1 MTHSAKPSDIY
12 LQWQIQDVH
21 VDVVFKKIKNIHFG
35 VYPPVGKVRVAAPAD
50 MDHDLLRLAIVQ
62 KLGWI
67 RTKRLDFQAVERQTP
82 REFVEGESHF
92 IFGKRYRLK
101 ILLGNENAAI
111 LEKNFIALNLLPATY
126 RSFESR
132 KRFVESWFKILLL
145 QKVHQLCAEDN
156 IKVDLSAITIRKMYT
171 KWFGA
176 TPDPTKAWL
185 SIELIKEPDEKLRD
199 MLKKIAGY

>member
-1 MTHSAKPSDIY
+1 MTHARKPSDI
-12 LQWQIQDVH
+12 LFQWLVQDI
-21 VDVVFKKIKNIHFG
+21 DVEVVLKDIKNIHFG
-35 VYPPVGKVRVAAPAD
+35 VYPPEGKVRVAAPVS

-67 RTKRLDFQAVERQTP
+67 RTKRLDFQAVERQSP

-101 ILLGNENAAI
+101 ISLGNKNAAI
-111 LEKNFIALNLLPATY
+111 LEKNFIALTLLPTTY
-126 RSFESR
+126 KSFEAR
-132 KRFVESWFKILLL
+132 KRFVESWFKTLLL
-145 QKVHQLCAEDN
+145 QKVWQLCAEN
-156 IKVDLSAITIRKMYT
+156 SIQVDVTAVSVRKMYT

-185 SIELIKEPDEKLRD
+185 NMELIKEPEEKIRE
-199 MLKKIAGY
+199 MLQRIAGK